1 MTRFYLVAIF
11 ALVAVTASQEEVID
25 DILNSLSKGAAFLDN
40 EHLNINLDGVV
51 GFLILQAELKE
62 AVRTWPHTDPVSWA
76 QRTTAVALV
85 KQLDQS
91 LAKAVSALQQNDP
104 KYYRE
109 FEPLLTWRFW
119 VVPQEWSSTDP
130 SLTYSST
137 RTMEC
142 YDEQLSDKCMTLLL
156 GTWKNNGTPCIVTK
170 SCRDTM
176 TRFGCPHYSLS
187 HQLLYFMIGT
197 MKGCSNML
205 KGDMRASRTNLT
217 ERSYQKIFCS
227 NMMKSNQEAIKD
239 GFTGQTQDI
248 FIENILLC
256 GLAGFSDFYKAD
268 WLQHILRLQDQDMGC
283 FGRDERM
290 ISQIIGDELL
300 EQLQP
305 HRRVKRREKTLRGR
319 PEQYIESIL
328 MELIVMRWLF
338 QSHDRG
344 GCERT
349 RRIPQL
355 LPDRTGHNKE
365 TTRLNAPPPPHIPHN
380 AVQQGVCSG
389 IVKRFGLLGRDILYM
404 HLDW

>member
-305 HRRVKRREKTLRGR
+305 HRRVKRREKTLRDGCSSHMTGVAVSALGGYLNYYLTEQDITKR
-319 PEQYIESIL
+319 PL
-328 MELIVMRWLF
+328 
-338 QSHDRG
+338 
-344 GCERT
+344 
-349 RRIPQL
+349 
-355 LPDRTGHNKE
+355 
-365 TTRLNAPPPPHIPHN
+365 A
-380 AVQQGVCSG
+380 
-389 IVKRFGLLGRDILYM
+389 
-404 HLDW
+404 